1 MVPRSRVNLHTHPW
15 GCRYSHGHFYV
26 DDDVDFYV
34 DDDVDFYVDDDV
46 DSDVDDDVDFY
57 VDDDVDSCLNA
68 LLAPAECLI
77 VCAVM
82 SYRSQSELSLGCVYS
97 SLVLFEYN
105 ALN

>member
-1 MVPRSRVNLHTHPW
+1 MITLEVILID
-15 GCRYSHGHFYV
+15 SHGHI
-26 DDDVDFYV
+26 
-34 DDDVDFYVDDDV
+34 
-46 DSDVDDDVDFY
+46 Y

-82 SYRSQSELSLGCVYS
+82 SYRSQSELSRGCVYS
-97 SLVLFEYN
+97 SSVVFEYN